1 MHEVAELEAL
11 PRGRGVC
18 VPMRLSVCVVAMTVH
33 DRHGQGKRK
42 RQAER
47 VVVEHVHARAHARRR
62 AHVRLQVL
70 PMLLLLLLLLLLEV
84 VLVLVL
90 VLVIVVQPQRTRRI
104 RAHADA
110 HRAAEARR
118 KRLRRRVHVHTLVL
132 KLLLRVLLV
141 LLILLL
147 ILLRMRAVQ
156 QLCPRHRVL
165 RVLVWRQGPHLRR
178 GRFLTLTPTLR
189 LALLRMHLHG
199 TEPMRAARP
208 RRAQVRRPARDAAR
222 LAVLEILLR
231 MRVCV
236 RRASASAIH
245 ILQLHS
251 LTLTLTLELLAMLLL
266 LAMRYVVRRVVV
278 LLLLRRSVLLRR
290 VHLRFRDRHRDFPKR
305 HRLRKG
311 WDLLVRRD
319 VLQRADAHVYA
330 RCVPCTPRARTA
342 IICAGAVAGPGEVH
356 HDGGEVEAPARA
368 CTRWRGRGA
377 VAVVAG
383 GVIVII
389 IIVVIGGGGVSSG
402 GGGGST
408 IGVAGAEA
416 EGRVEQV
423 RVDLRKRLGLRTR
436 PIRLGQRGTLEP
448 DRLRRERVREAVHPL
463 SCCTRRTYRTVVGS
477 GRRGEGVREPDV
489 RARRRQRRG
498 SRRGEAECVVVV
510 RVRADTKVGEGARGE
525 LVLQHGLR
533 RARAPPELAELVLAR
548 RARAHAEGHPDP
560 AVHGHAHAHASVHVH
575 VAAHASVRI
584 HPPARTHAHAETHV
598 HLVVQRHVPEH
609 AHALLRRELLLLGLL
624 LAEGVREARRA
635 RTRERRC
642 CLVLRASGGGG
653 VEWTL

>member
-18 VPMRLSVCVVAMTVH
+18 VPMRLSMCVVAMTVH

-70 PMLLLLLLLLLLEV
+70 PMLLLLLLLLEL

-104 RAHADA
+104 RADADA

-118 KRLRRRVHVHTLVL
+118 KRLRRRVRVHTLVL

-141 LLILLL
+141 LLVLLL

-156 QLCPRHRVL
+156 QLCPRDRVL
-165 RVLVWRQGPHLRR
+165 RVGQRAHLRR
-178 GRFLTLTPTLR
+178 GRFLTLTLSLA
-189 LALLRMHLHG
+189 LALLRMHLHS
-199 TEPMRAARP
+199 TEPMRRP
-208 RRAQVRRPARDAAR
+208 RTRRTQVRRPTRDAAR

-236 RRASASAIH
+236 RRASASASAIH

-266 LAMRYVVRRVVV
+266 LAMRHVVRRVVV

-319 VLQRADAHVYA
+319 VLQRADAHVYV

-356 HDGGEVEAPARA
+356 HDGREVEAPARA

-377 VAVVAG
+377 LAVVAG

-389 IIVVIGGGGVSSG
+389 IIVVVIGGGGVSSG

-448 DRLRRERVREAVHPL
+448 DRLRRERVREAVHTV

-510 RVRADTKVGEGARGE
+510 RVRADTEVGEGARGE

-533 RARAPPELAELVLAR
+533 RARAAPELAELVLAR
-548 RARAHAEGHPDP
+548 RARAHTEGHPDP
-560 AVHGHAHAHASVHVH
+560 AVHGHAHAHTSVHVH

-584 HPPARTHAHAETHV
+584 HPPARTHAHAHAETHV

-624 LAEGVREARRA
+624 LAEGVCEARRA